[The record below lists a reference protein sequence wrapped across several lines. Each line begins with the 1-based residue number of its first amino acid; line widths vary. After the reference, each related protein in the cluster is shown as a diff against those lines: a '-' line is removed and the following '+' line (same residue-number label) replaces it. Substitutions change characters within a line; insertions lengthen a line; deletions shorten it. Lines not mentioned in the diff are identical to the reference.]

1 MSTPPPPPGAAAER
15 AASPDVRWSGL
26 THIGRVRP
34 NNEDVFL
41 ALAVDGHEVRYL
53 GKTGRASLG
62 ASDFVFAVSDGMG
75 GAKSGEFASRITVD
89 RVTRLFPRAFRLS
102 AAGMGMGFADVLG
115 ELINQIHDDL
125 SRLGRSYEECAGM
138 GATLSLAWVTPE
150 WLYFAHLGDSRI
162 YYLPLDGTLTQVTH
176 DHSHVGWLRRNG
188 TPTSERAKMTEYF
201 ERFDDY
207 VLVTTIIEDP
217 VYLSEP
223 FVRTTEYE
231 MSVRPV
237 PVLGYPF
244 TRNDGPTFYRCFP
257 SEETIAEKGY
267 VPHNL
272 PGENTLLDDFA
283 QKHGIPRWVTPMA
296 NPPTILITRMMMP
309 AIASPLTNLLAPS
322 IEP

>member
-1 MSTPPPPPGAAAER
+1 MSTTSPSTGQPAER

-26 THIGRVRP
+26 THVGRVRT

-62 ASDFVFAVSDGMG
+62 GSDFVFAVSDGMG

-115 ELINQIHDDL
+115 ELINEIHADL
-125 SRLGRSYEECAGM
+125 TRLGRSYEECAGM

-176 DHSHVGWLRRNG
+176 DHSHVGWLRRTGRIN
-188 TPTSERAKMTEYF
+188 EREARTHPRRNALQQALGAGHQILEPHIGAIGHRPGD
-201 ERFDDY
+201 RFLICSDGLVDGLWDRRIEELLRETRTGDTDANHAQ
-207 VLVTTIIEDP
+207 VLVNEAVEASGRDNTTAVVID
-217 VYLSEP
+217 
-223 FVRTTEYE
+223 
-231 MSVRPV
+231 
-237 PVLGYPF
+237 
-244 TRNDGPTFYRCFP
+244 
-257 SEETIAEKGY
+257 
-267 VPHNL
+267 
-272 PGENTLLDDFA
+272 
-283 QKHGIPRWVTPMA
+283 
-296 NPPTILITRMMMP
+296 
-309 AIASPLTNLLAPS
+309 IASPATLA
-322 IEP
+322 